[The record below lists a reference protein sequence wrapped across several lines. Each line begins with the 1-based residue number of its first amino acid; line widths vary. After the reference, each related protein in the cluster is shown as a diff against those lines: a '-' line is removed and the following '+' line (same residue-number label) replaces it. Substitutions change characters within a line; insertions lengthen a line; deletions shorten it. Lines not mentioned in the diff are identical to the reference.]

1 MSDCIQDMRK
11 EYEASCGLP
20 ITDDSQSLLR
30 FCSKLEHLLQ
40 IGLRG
45 KLPNYIVLCI
55 AAVYYMCLFFFR
67 LAVQLP
73 DNYRKNSNI
82 IRIFV

>member
-45 KLPNYIVLCI
+45 ELPNSIILCVLLLLSVC
-55 AAVYYMCLFFFR
+55 VCFY
-67 LAVQLP
+67 V
-73 DNYRKNSNI
+73 
-82 IRIFV
+82 

>member
-1 MSDCIQDMRK
+1 MYVLMLDCIQDMRS

-20 ITDDSQSLLR
+20 ITDDSQSLQR

-45 KLPNYIVLCI
+45 AKLSDTVILHLFIVMGQRCNNCFWGPSLTWSKSG
-55 AAVYYMCLFFFR
+55 M
-67 LAVQLP
+67 LA
-73 DNYRKNSNI
+73 S
-82 IRIFV
+82 

>member
-1 MSDCIQDMRK
+1 MLLSDCIEDMKK

-20 ITDDSQSLLR
+20 LTDDSQSLQR

-45 KLPNYIVLCI
+45 
-55 AAVYYMCLFFFR
+55 AR
-67 LAVQLP
+67 LSTVFLSLVMVC
-73 DNYRKNSNI
+73 K
-82 IRIFV
+82 

>member
-1 MSDCIQDMRK
+1 MYMLMPDCIQDMRS

-20 ITDDSQSLLR
+20 ITDDSQSLQR

-45 KLPNYIVLCI
+45 AKL
-55 AAVYYMCLFFFR
+55 
-67 LAVQLP
+67 
-73 DNYRKNSNI
+73 SNALMEH
-82 IRIFV
+82 FVDSLHSSVPSLL

>member
-1 MSDCIQDMRK
+1 MNMLLSDCIEDMKK
-11 EYEASCGLP
+11 ESEVSCGWP

-45 KLPNYIVLCI
+45 TMMLS
-55 AAVYYMCLFFFR
+55 AF
-67 LAVQLP
+67 
-73 DNYRKNSNI
+73 
-82 IRIFV
+82 IFVA